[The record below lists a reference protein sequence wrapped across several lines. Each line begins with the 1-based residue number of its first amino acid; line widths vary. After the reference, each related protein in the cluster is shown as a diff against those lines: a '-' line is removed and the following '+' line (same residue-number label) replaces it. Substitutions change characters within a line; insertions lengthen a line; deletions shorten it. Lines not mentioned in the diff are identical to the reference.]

1 MTDIRETNPS
11 RLQNPTEA
19 IITIEGESLSRTPQ
33 DFLTCGEKKNNEV
46 KVGFTGMQEKSTA
59 KDFSGSLN
67 GGCRMLDFVEF
78 RAGQKQPMAT
88 YPFTEAI

>member
-33 DFLTCGEKKNNEV
+33 DFLTCGEKKE
-46 KVGFTGMQEKSTA
+46 Q
-59 KDFSGSLN
+59 
-67 GGCRMLDFVEF
+67 
-78 RAGQKQPMAT
+78 
-88 YPFTEAI
+88 